1 MIARRKP
8 IKIENFVIDMM
19 IMIMMV
25 SKMVSGGLSQ

>member
-1 MIARRKP
+1 MIARREP